1 MTEQE
6 VVVKVIEAMGRITQY
21 NFDDDDL
28 YNVAQKLGCKFA
40 NGATR
45 MTLIFPELGKVI
57 KFPYGAHDYCALEVK
72 SYESAVE
79 FRVEKLLLPIEK
91 VGVSRGGIPLYIQ
104 PMYELAV
111 CEMGNMDNVRI
122 RRLTSKT
129 INYENIKRIERGCYY
144 IPQREWIVRATQLYG
159 KKFMRA
165 FEEWTRKFKVN
176 DLHGGNVGYL
186 KGYRPVLIDYAGYNN
201 FW

>member
-6 VVVKVIEAMGRITQY
+6 IVEKVIEAMGRISQY

-28 YNVAQKLGCKFA
+28 YSVAQKLGCKCA

-45 MTLIFPELGKVI
+45 MALIFPGLGKVI
-57 KFPYGAHDYCALEVK
+57 KFPYGSHDCCAQEVE
-72 SYESAVE
+72 SYKSAVE
-79 FRVEKLLLPIEK
+79 HRVEKLLLPIEK
-91 VGVSRGGIPLYIQ
+91 CGVSKGGIPLYIQ
-104 PMYELAV
+104 PMYQLAV
-111 CEMGNMDNVRI
+111 DGLSRADYEKI
-122 RRLTSKT
+122 RKLTRKT
-129 INYENIKRIERGCYY
+129 TNFEIIRRIERGYY
-144 IPQREWIVRATQLYG
+144 YTPDREWTMRATQLYG
-159 KKFMRA
+159 KKFMRS
-165 FEEWTRKFKVN
+165 FEKWTQKFRVN